1 MVTDT
6 DSRSLG
12 SVVGTI
18 VAITDTDLV
27 VLAADIMAGITAVI
41 ISSRF
46 RLARFVN

>member
-27 VLAADIMAGITAVI
+27 VLAAGITAATMADI
-41 ISSRF
+41 TSGRC
-46 RLARFVN
+46 R